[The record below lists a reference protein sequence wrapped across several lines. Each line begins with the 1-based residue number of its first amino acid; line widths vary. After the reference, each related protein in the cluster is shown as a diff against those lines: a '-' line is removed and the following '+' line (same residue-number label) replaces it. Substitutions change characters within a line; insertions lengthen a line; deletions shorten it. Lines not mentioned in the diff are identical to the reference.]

1 MKKTLPKTRTF
12 TAKKKQQQQ
21 QKTTTTKKLCASN
34 GKKIFQPK
42 AFPFLILLK
51 Q

>member
-21 QKTTTTKKLCASN
+21 QKNKTKKNSVHQIEKKSSN
-34 GKKIFQPK
+34 QK
-42 AFPFLILLK
+42 PFLS
-51 Q
+51 